1 MNNNTIELILG
12 ISIGSIFCKVSILAR
27 LTYNYVNRQTNY
39 FYYFFLAF
47 FLIGIP
53 KLYGQKFEENDSLRN
68 AQYIKLYEQAVTE
81 NNETLRLRYLDSIK
95 KYAEQSS
102 SPFLKLNAI
111 ICEIDQAAYQNDSTL
126 IFKLYNRATLLI
138 NKNNIPYR
146 DPLSLKL
153 ELQHSKNKLRFTN
166 LPADSV
172 LKDFHRVYEEA
183 YAAKNYTIATEAIG
197 RIALLYRNK
206 KELGKAITH
215 NQIEVEI
222 ALKTG
227 DSIEIAA
234 SRITELDLSYQLLPR
249 PITSDLIAP
258 LIKKGLALDTY
269 LQEKGL
275 LHWHPFSQ
283 LYLAKFY
290 IHDRS
295 YDKSNAILLNISD
308 TEDIRIVFS
317 KYEHLSEIARATNNL
332 EDYRKYISKFKFYA
346 YKTQRPFVALNAN
359 NYLLD
364 YAIKTNQKDSAKHY
378 AKRLEF
384 NLKQVDTAQ
393 YLDYIYTAYNTLSTY
408 YTDFNLDEERKYKEY
423 TNATSKQII
432 NNQKKALTE
441 ILHFKDERNQLQ
453 VENQKLFDS
462 LSFSQKNF
470 FIFLTIILL
479 LSVSVFIVLNRNKK
493 YKELVTIIE
502 EEKNMI
508 AEKVARKNIVLNNKT
523 TLYLDEIK
531 YIKSDRN
538 YVEFHV
544 NGKNIIDR
552 NKLSTVM
559 KELPPNFIKVHRSYI
574 INKNFI
580 KSQTSTVITLDP
592 NIEIPLSRSYK
603 GKIN

>member
-1 MNNNTIELILG
+1 M
-12 ISIGSIFCKVSILAR
+12 
-27 LTYNYVNRQTNY
+27 NRQTNY
-39 FYYFFLAF
+39 IYCFFFLF

-53 KLYGQKFEENDSLRN
+53 KLYGQKVEGNDSLRSTH
-68 AQYIKLYEQAVTE
+68 YIKLFEQAVTE
-81 NNETLRLRYLDSIK
+81 NNETLRLQYLDSIK
-95 KYAEQSS
+95 KYTKQSGN
-102 SPFLKLNAI
+102 PFLKLNAL

-126 IFKLYNRATLLI
+126 IFKLYKRATLLI

-153 ELQHSKNKLRFTN
+153 ELQHSKNKLRFTK
-166 LPADSV
+166 LPADSI
-172 LKDFHRVYEEA
+172 LNDFHRVYEEA
-183 YAAKNYTIATEAIG
+183 YAAKNYIIATEAIG

-222 ALKTG
+222 AVKTG

-249 PITSDLIAP
+249 PITSEEIAP

-269 LQEKGL
+269 LLENDL

-295 YDKSNAILLNISD
+295 YDKSKAILLNISD
-308 TEDIRIVFS
+308 TEDTRVVFS
-317 KYEHLSEIARATNNL
+317 KYEHLSEIAKVTNNL
-332 EDYRKYISKFKFYA
+332 DDYRKHVSKFKFYA
-346 YKTQRPFVALNAN
+346 YQTQRPFVALNAN

-364 YAIKTNQKDSAKHY
+364 YAIKTKQKDSAAHY
-378 AKRLEF
+378 AKQLEL

-393 YLDYIYTAYNTLSTY
+393 YLDYIYTTYQTLSTY
-408 YTDFNLDEERKYKEY
+408 YTGFNIDAERKYKTY
-423 TNATSKQII
+423 TNATSRQII

-470 FIFLTIILL
+470 FIVLIIVLL

-493 YKELVTIIE
+493 YRELVTIIE
-502 EEKNMI
+502 EEKHSI
-508 AEKVARKNIVLNNKT
+508 AEKVSRKNIVLNNKMK
-523 TLYLDEIK
+523 LYLDEIK
-531 YIKSDRN
+531 YVKSDRN
-538 YVEFHV
+538 YVEFYV
-544 NGKNIIDR
+544 NDKKIIDR
-552 NKLSTVM
+552 NKLSSVM
-559 KELPPNFIKVHRSYI
+559 KLLPPNFIKVHRSYI
-574 INKNFI
+574 INKNYI
-580 KSQTSTVITLDP
+580 KSHTSTVIILEP

-603 GKIN
+603 GKID